1 MLTKKILL
9 GVTGSIAAYKAAELI
24 RLLRKDGYFVQ
35 VIMTKSAKE
44 FITPLTLQALSG
56 NPVLENMWGPDEG
69 NGMEHINLSRT
80 ADLILIAPASANF
93 IAKIANGLADDLL
106 TNLCLAR
113 KCPLLIA
120 PAMNIEMF
128 SNSSTQRNLATIK
141 KDGVHVSGP
150 DHGDQACGDFGLG
163 RLINYE
169 SLMLDIKRSTS
180 GLLFKGKKILISTGA
195 TVEKID
201 DARAI
206 TNLSSGFMG
215 LCLAN
220 AAYEFGADVT
230 VIKGVSSHSIP
241 SCIKSID
248 ARNHNEMHEAIT
260 SNVRGVDI
268 YISVAAIS
276 DYKPISNDGKIKKS
290 NSKITLN
297 LMPTQDILGSIGR
310 ENGNTFLVG
319 FAAESSNL
327 ISNAKKKLKSK
338 NLDIVIGNLISQSMG
353 KSSAEIIIVDNEGE
367 KILPEAPKPELSKII
382 LRHIH
387 KTFSKEKSYEPIS

>member
-1 MLTKKILL
+1 MKCSKYLINNITHEFKTPIATISTAIEAIESFNVADNKEKTKQYAAISAFQLKKLHAMVEKLLETATLDSESLML
-9 GVTGSIAAYKAAELI
+9 
-24 RLLRKDGYFVQ
+24 Q
-35 VIMTKSAKE
+35 KE
-44 FITPLTLQALSG
+44 PTNI
-56 NPVLENMWGPDEG
+56 VD
-69 NGMEHINLSRT
+69 
-80 ADLILIAPASANF
+80 F

-150 DHGDQACGDFGLG
+150 DHGDQACGDFGMG

-260 SNVRGVDI
+260 SNVRGADI

-327 ISNAKKKLKSK
+327 LSNAKKKLKSK